1 MLALLKRILL
11 GTGRALFFL
20 SLFPLSMFIHGV
32 NIEKGKSVP
41 IDEDIIFKYPSGI
54 VIIHDQAIIS
64 DIGTCKLNV
73 ISLKNGK
80 LLKEFGRMGVGPDEF
95 SAPSIRD
102 AAFGELAITNL
113 GRNMNYFYLYND
125 QSSHFAFFHRYG
137 KGGSVF
143 DIKILKYGVY
153 LFSTLDNRCTQDGRN
168 YVLATISAS
177 GEKKFIL
184 DIDESFG
191 EKTNFNRKDKSAMPT
206 IGTLPPY
213 NMCCFNKKWYMYNWV
228 GNLNPVI
235 IDRINNKKI
244 PIKLQVL
251 LKYIKPK
258 NYHLFE
264 MAMKKMDKK
273 LYWQEME
280 KYSWVMYNFLT
291 DSLIGLVYA
300 TYYPDKEAWLF
311 RVALFSHEGDLL
323 LDKELSG
330 IEEEGGLNWPGAF
343 FFDREMNV
351 LYGLAHKIKK
361 DFEDEYSIVSC
372 RIVE

>member
-1 MLALLKRILL
+1 MTLKKNILC

-20 SLFPLSMFIHGV
+20 FLYSLSMIVRGV
-32 NIEKGKSVP
+32 VLENGKELSV
-41 IDEDIIFKYPSGI
+41 DDRVVFKYPSGI

-113 GRNMNYFYLYND
+113 GRNLNYFYLYND
-125 QSSHFAFFHRYG
+125 QSSHFTFFHRYG

-213 NMCCFNKKWYMYNWV
+213 ICAV
-228 GNLNPVI
+228 S
-235 IDRINNKKI
+235 
-244 PIKLQVL
+244 IK
-251 LKYIKPK
+251 
-258 NYHLFE
+258 N
-264 MAMKKMDKK
+264 
-273 LYWQEME
+273 
-280 KYSWVMYNFLT
+280 
-291 DSLIGLVYA
+291 
-300 TYYPDKEAWLF
+300 
-311 RVALFSHEGDLL
+311 
-323 LDKELSG
+323 G
-330 IEEEGGLNWPGAF
+330 ICITGSET
-343 FFDREMNV
+343 
-351 LYGLAHKIKK
+351 
-361 DFEDEYSIVSC
+361 
-372 RIVE
+372 

>member
-1 MLALLKRILL
+1 M
-11 GTGRALFFL
+11 FFL
-20 SLFPLSMFIHGV
+20 FLHSLSMIVRGAI
-32 NIEKGKSVP
+32 IEKGRELSV
-41 IDEDIIFKYPSGI
+41 DDKVIFKYPSGI
-54 VIIHDQAIIS
+54 VIIRDQAIIS

-73 ISLKNGK
+73 ISLKDGK
-80 LLKEFGRMGVGPDEF
+80 LLKEFGRMGGGPDEF
-95 SAPSIRD
+95 SAPSNRD

-113 GRNMNYFYLYND
+113 GRNLNYFYLYND
-125 QSSHFAFFHRYG
+125 QLSHFAFFHRYG

-143 DIKILKYGVY
+143 DIKILKHGVY
-153 LFSTLDNRCTQDGRN
+153 LFSTLNNRCTQDGRN
-168 YVLATISAS
+168 YVLATISVS

-228 GNLNPVI
+228 GNMNPVI

-244 PIKLQVL
+244 PLKLKGLQ
-251 LKYIKPK
+251 KYIKPR

-273 LYWQEME
+273 LYWREME
-280 KYSWVMYNFLT
+280 RYSWVMYNFLT
-291 DSLIGLVYA
+291 DRLIGLVYA
-300 TYYPDKEAWLF
+300 SYNPEKGSWSF
-311 RVALFSHEGDLL
+311 RVALFSHEGNLL

-330 IEEEGGLNWPGAF
+330 IGEEGGLNWPGTF

-351 LYGLAHKIKK
+351 LYGLSHKIKE
-361 DFEDEYSIVSC
+361 DFEDKYSIISY